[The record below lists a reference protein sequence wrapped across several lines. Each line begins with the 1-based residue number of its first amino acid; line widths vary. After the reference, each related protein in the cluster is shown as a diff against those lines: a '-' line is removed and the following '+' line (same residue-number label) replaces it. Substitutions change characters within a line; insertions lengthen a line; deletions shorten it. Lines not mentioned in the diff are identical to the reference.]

1 MTSEGEGVALVAM
14 SPLLALSTAKGSM
27 LRQACLPRLRHE
39 ISWGQ
44 TRMTHYP
51 DDVLQIAWA
60 ISARHLVAGQKDVT
74 LMIADAIMQE
84 RRRRVDPQPDA
95 PPADRN

>member
-1 MTSEGEGVALVAM
+1 
-14 SPLLALSTAKGSM
+14 
-27 LRQACLPRLRHE
+27 
-39 ISWGQ
+39 
-44 TRMTHYP
+44 MTHYP

>member
-1 MTSEGEGVALVAM
+1 MT
-14 SPLLALSTAKGSM
+14 
-27 LRQACLPRLRHE
+27 Q
-39 ISWGQ
+39 
-44 TRMTHYP
+44 YP

-84 RRRRVDPQPDA
+84 RRRHADA
-95 PPADRN
+95 APKGIDADRH